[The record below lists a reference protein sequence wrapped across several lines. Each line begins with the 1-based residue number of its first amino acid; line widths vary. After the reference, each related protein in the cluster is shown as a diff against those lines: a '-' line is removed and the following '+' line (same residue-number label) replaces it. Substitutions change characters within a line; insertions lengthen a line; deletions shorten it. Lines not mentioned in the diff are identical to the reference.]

1 MYESAFSIVLS
12 TFNLIVAEKTFSFN
26 FFPFFCFVLNIFSS
40 LREFLVSTYMQDI
53 HIITQVKIILL
64 LNKVEKVLNIVAIT
78 RKQVLFINKNFP
90 QRNIC
95 TSVLPVC
102 SSSQPAPCQRW
113 ATQFFTNTKVT
124 NFLRCG
130 NNSS

>member
-1 MYESAFSIVLS
+1 
-12 TFNLIVAEKTFSFN
+12 
-26 FFPFFCFVLNIFSS
+26 
-40 LREFLVSTYMQDI
+40 MQDI
-53 HIITQVKIILL
+53 HIIT
-64 LNKVEKVLNIVAIT
+64 
-78 RKQVLFINKNFP
+78 

-124 NFLRCG
+124 NFLDAAIIQVKQTTSCRPAQAQREQQHRIQLA
-130 NNSS
+130 